1 MTYRRLKNLVQKYEA
16 PDFIIDNLIYL
27 TVGGSRIYGAQ
38 GPKSDEDLYAVSVPS
53 KERTLPL
60 FAGEIPGFG
69 MPKKPWL
76 QWEYHAN
83 KKDYSCYSVV
93 KFLDLLMKGNP
104 NIIELLFSE
113 EEHILHITEAGR
125 YIRSVRNTF
134 ITKRVFPKFIGFA
147 VSKRKSMFKYTD
159 DPKVPYNTK
168 DAYHSA
174 RLLLELNQIMDF
186 GTIVNL
192 TKDADMLVS
201 IREGNEDPETLEV
214 MIDMLLAKAR
224 VFEKSADNIPNEPN
238 EGYVRGMLL
247 DILEETWGENLD
259 FLRGL

>member
-76 QWEYHAN
+76 HWEYHAN
-83 KKDYSCYSVV
+83 KKDFSCYSVV
-93 KFLDLLMKGNP
+93 KFLDLAMNGNP
-104 NIIELLFSE
+104 NIIELLFSKD
-113 EEHILHITEAGR
+113 EHVMHSTEHGDLLR
-125 YIRSVRNTF
+125 QRRHMF
-134 ITKRVFPKFIGFA
+134 ISKRIFPKFIGFA
-147 VSKRKSMFKYTD
+147 VSKRNKMFKYTD
-159 DPKVPYNTK
+159 NPNAPYNTK

-174 RLLLELNQIMDF
+174 RLLLELNQIMDT
-186 GTIVNL
+186 GTIQDL

-224 VFEKSADNIPNEPN
+224 VFEKSSDKIPNEPN
-238 EGYVRGMLL
+238 EDWIRGMLL
-247 DILEETWGENLD
+247 DILEETWEEDLD